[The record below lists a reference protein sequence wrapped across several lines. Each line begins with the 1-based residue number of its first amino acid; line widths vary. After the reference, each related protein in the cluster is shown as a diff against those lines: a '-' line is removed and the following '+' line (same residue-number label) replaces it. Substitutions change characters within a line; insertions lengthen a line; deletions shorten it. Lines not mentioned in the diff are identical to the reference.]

1 MKGGAVSGRRPAVAV
16 VIPTFNR
23 RQRVERAV
31 ASVLAQ
37 TLQDFELLVVD
48 DGSEDGT
55 DVSLAG
61 LDERLRY
68 HRQANCGAA
77 AARNVGIRL
86 AGAPVVA
93 FLDADNRWLPD
104 HLEVALAILARYPEA
119 VLASTC
125 PEFRIA
131 GREQPQDARL
141 IDPLP
146 TALLCNSFGYVS
158 CIAVRRDVLR
168 EVGGFDERLAVG
180 EDDDLWLRLA
190 MKGPFAVVR
199 RRTILRRHTRGGL
212 RDRGRHSGTYT
223 EADTQSLTR
232 TIGQLE
238 RRPSSESQDLLARAR
253 ARLHVLAAVT
263 ALERRDLG
271 AARADLTQAC
281 LLLPELER
289 NPGLILA
296 QLWKSAHDRAELGRR
311 VEEAATA
318 MPNPFCH
325 SALYFRG
332 YAAVLSL
339 TRGRLWKA
347 AQLVL
352 RHPHLMRRGFIARA
366 SRPAIL
372 SARSRLVERIYSSRE
387 LPLARSPQRPDGPR
401 RAGVVSTKAARRCGR
416 RDD

>member
-1 MKGGAVSGRRPAVAV
+1 VTEPVSGAIPGKVPAVGV
-16 VIPTFNR
+16 VIPTYNR

-37 TLQDFELLVVD
+37 TFQDFELLVVD

-55 DVSLAG
+55 GESLAG
-61 LDERLRY
+61 LDVRLRC
-68 HRQANCGAA
+68 HRQANRGPA

-86 AGAPVVA
+86 ARAPVVA

-104 HLEVALAILARYPEA
+104 HLEVVVALLARYPEA

-131 GREQPQDARL
+131 GDEQPEDGRL

-146 TALLCNSFGYVS
+146 TALVCNRSGYLS
-158 CIAVRRDVLR
+158 CIAARREVLL
-168 EVGGFDERLAVG
+168 EVGGFDERLGVG

-190 MKGPFAVVR
+190 MEGPFAVVR
-199 RRTILRRHTRGGL
+199 RRTIVRRHTRGGL
-212 RDRGRHSGTYT
+212 RDRGRQSGTYT

-232 TIGQLE
+232 AIGQLD
-238 RRPSSESQDLLARAR
+238 RRPSSESQDLLARGR

-281 LLLPELER
+281 ALLPELER

-296 QLWKSAHDRAELGRR
+296 QLWKSAHDRAELRRR
-311 VEEAATA
+311 VEGAAAA
-318 MPNPFCH
+318 MPDPGCH
-325 SALYFRG
+325 AALYFRG
-332 YAAVLSL
+332 YAAVLYL

-352 RHPHLMRRGFIARA
+352 RHPRLVRRSFIARA
-366 SRPAIL
+366 YRPAIRT
-372 SARSRLVERIYSSRE
+372 ARNRLVEIIYSSRE
-387 LPLARSPQRPDGPR
+387 LPLARSPQRPGGLRP
-401 RAGVVSTKAARRCGR
+401 AGVASNEES
-416 RDD
+416 